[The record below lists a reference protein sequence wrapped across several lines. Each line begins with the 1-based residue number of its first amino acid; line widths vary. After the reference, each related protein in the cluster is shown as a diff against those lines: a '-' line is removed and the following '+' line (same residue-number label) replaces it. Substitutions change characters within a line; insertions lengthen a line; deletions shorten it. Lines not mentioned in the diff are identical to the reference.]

1 MISAF
6 KLIKRNTNELI
17 ALNYDYEKYCC
28 MPETAMRK
36 IGIRLWCQMIL
47 ISGTYVMWNFRGM

>member
-17 ALNYDYEKYCC
+17 ALNYDYEKFDYSIKQE
-28 MPETAMRK
+28 MEMR
-36 IGIRLWCQMIL
+36 
-47 ISGTYVMWNFRGM
+47 